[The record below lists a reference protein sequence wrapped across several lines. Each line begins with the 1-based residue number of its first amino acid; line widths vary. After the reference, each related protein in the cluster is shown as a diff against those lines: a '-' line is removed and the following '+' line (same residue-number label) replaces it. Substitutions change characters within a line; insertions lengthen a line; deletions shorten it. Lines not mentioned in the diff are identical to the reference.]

1 MTTMMKTE
9 IAARIAA
16 MFSDVEFDRQQ
27 MHPYQNEGLQFLK
40 DNPYSALF
48 IDMGLGKTVTAG
60 TLAVDLLDFDEM
72 EEDEQILIIGP
83 LRVATDTWPNEF
95 RKWQHMAAH
104 KVQVVHVDDDDPRIN
119 EARKRGYKLGMEN
132 ASELFTSERQKA
144 ATAVATRHAAECRE
158 NIRQEY
164 ATSKARI
171 HIISRDWVE
180 WLVNFHR
187 AKWPYRT
194 VIIDESSG
202 FKDHNT
208 SRFKALAK
216 CRNSTFANG
225 KPFIRRMHLLTA
237 TPAAESYLHLF
248 AQLFLMDGGKRL
260 GKEIRNFQE
269 RYFTENKYTRKWKLR
284 PGGEEDILDKIK
296 DICMVM
302 KAKDYLDQEDPI
314 FAVRHVHM
322 TAAEEALYRTMEKDM
337 IVQLSDGSE
346 IEAETAAALS
356 SKLLQMGS
364 GVLYETQ
371 LLPGQ
376 TEDDDHVKVKKVHQ
390 IHDHKIEML
399 KEIVEA
405 AQGKPILVGYHF
417 KSSLERLKRAFP
429 KAVAMDATGKCIK
442 DWNAGKIPMLL
453 MHPQSGGH
461 GLNLQK
467 GGHNM
472 VFFDIPW
479 SLELYLQFIG
489 RLARQGQKFRV
500 LVQLLVCKG
509 TLDETVVEALNSKG
523 DAQEEMFK
531 ILQRMRNK
539 LRKLKGKAPVPE
551 LEEI

>member
-1 MTTMMKTE
+1 MIVEQWLKE
-9 IAARIAA
+9 RFA
-16 MFSDVEFDRQQ
+16 DVEFEREQ
-27 MHPYQNEGLQFLK
+27 MHVYQEEGLQFLK
-40 DNPYSALF
+40 RNPYSALF

-60 TLAVDLLDFDEM
+60 TLAADLLMEL
-72 EEDEQILIIGP
+72 EEDEKILIIGP

-95 RKWQHMAAH
+95 RKWRHLAAH
-104 KVQVVHVDDDDPRIN
+104 KVCVVHVDDDDPRIA
-119 EARKRGYKLGMEN
+119 EARRAGRAAGRAN
-132 ASELFTSERQKA
+132 SSALFTSEKA
-144 ATAVATRHAAECRE
+144 KEGEIWGTRWAAECKE
-158 NIRQEY
+158 KIRQE
-164 ATSKARI
+164 KANSRISI
-171 HIISRDWVE
+171 HIVSRDWVE
-180 WLVNFHR
+180 WLVEHHKT
-187 AKWPYRT
+187 KWPYRT

-216 CRNSTFANG
+216 VRNSKFISG
-225 KPFIRRMHLLTA
+225 RPLIRRMHLLTA
-237 TPAAESYLHLF
+237 TPAAESYVHLF

-260 GKEIRNFQE
+260 GMDINPFLE

-284 PGGEEDILDKIK
+284 PGGEADILDKIK

-314 FAVRHVHM
+314 FATRGVHM
-322 TAAEEALYRTMEKDM
+322 TVAETKLYDQMRDEMV
-337 IVQLSDGSE
+337 VQLPDGSE

-376 TEDDDHVKVKKVHQ
+376 TDDDDHVKIKKVHK

-399 KEIVEA
+399 KEIVEGL
-405 AQGKPILVGYHF
+405 QGKPILVGYHF
-417 KSSLERLKRAFP
+417 KSSLARLKAAFP

-467 GGHNM
+467 GGHNI

-489 RLARQGQKFRV
+489 RLARQGQKLRV
-500 LVQLLVCKG
+500 LVQLLVCIG
-509 TLDETVVEALNSKG
+509 TLDETVVTALNAKE

-531 ILQRMRNK
+531 ILNR
-539 LRKLKGKAPVPE
+539 LRRQLAKARKKE
-551 LEEI
+551 MEEVEF